1 MIRVFSMALALVILV
16 PMTKH
21 QKSAEKP
28 KPEAVPAL
36 VNSINAYRAQHGLP
50 AMIYSPELQAA
61 AKRHASDM
69 ARHNSLNH
77 TGTDG
82 SSFSMRARDAGFA
95 MSGGGEIIA
104 QGSEGEAVSMWSRS
118 PGHNAQMLGNCRYI
132 GACGVGEYSCAVFGD
147 K

>member
-1 MIRVFSMALALVILV
+1 MIRVFNVAVALLILV
-16 PMTKH
+16 PLAKQHKVNEKTKTD
-21 QKSAEKP
+21 SI
-28 KPEAVPAL
+28 PAL

-77 TGTDG
+77 AGTDG
-82 SSFSMRARDAGFA
+82 SSFSQRARAAGFPMA
-95 MSGGGEIIA
+95 GGGEIIA